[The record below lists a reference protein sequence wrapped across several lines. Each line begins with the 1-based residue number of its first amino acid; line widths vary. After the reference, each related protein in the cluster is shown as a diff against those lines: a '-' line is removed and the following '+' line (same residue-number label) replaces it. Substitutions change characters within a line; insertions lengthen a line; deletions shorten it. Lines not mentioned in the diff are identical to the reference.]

1 MFYYIITIG
10 CYMNQADSER
20 VSSFL
25 EANNYQLVSDWEQAD
40 IVLLLTCGIRQ
51 AAEDRAYGLVNQI
64 AKHNPKA
71 KIVLSGCLAK
81 RQDVMTRLKHQVD
94 LFMPINELPN
104 LFKLLNKTKKINLL
118 DKEDLRKIHGE
129 KYLGIIPKHES
140 SFRAYVPIGNGCNN
154 FCSYCVVPYARGRE
168 VYRSAIDIVKEVK
181 DLINNRDYKEI
192 VLIAQNVNSYQSGT
206 IDFPILLLKLIKI
219 KGDFLIRFS
228 SSHPKDL
235 SDELIKVIASSEKM
249 ANHLHIALQ
258 SGDDEILK
266 AMNRKYN
273 AAHFAKLVAKIRQA
287 RPGIAVTTDVIVGFP
302 GETKKQFNNT
312 LKIFKK
318 LDFEMAYIS
327 QYSPRPGTVAWE
339 MKDNVNKEEKK
350 RREIELDLILKEGAL
365 KANQRY
371 LDKELKVLV
380 EGKNKRGI
388 YHGKSSSFKD
398 VKLVNA
404 TEDQVGEFH
413 LVKITSAK
421 NFSLV
426 GEIIN

>member
-1 MFYYIITIG
+1 MYYYIITIG

-25 EANNYQLVSDWEQAD
+25 ESNKYQLSSSWEQAD
-40 IVLLLTCGIRQ
+40 IVILLTCGIRQ

-64 AKHNPKA
+64 AKRNPKT
-71 KIVLSGCLAK
+71 KIILSGCLAK
-81 RQDVMTRLKHQVD
+81 RKDVKERLKHQVD

-104 LFKLLNKTKKINLL
+104 LFKLLKKAKDINLL
-118 DKEDLRKIHGE
+118 DKEDLRKIQGE

-168 VYRSAIDIVKEVK
+168 VYRSAADIVKEVK
-181 DLINNRDYKEI
+181 DLINNKDYKEI
-192 VLIAQNVNSYQSGT
+192 VLIAQNVNSYQSGV
-206 IDFPILLLKLIKI
+206 INFPKLLLKLIKI

-266 AMNRKYN
+266 LMNRKYN
-273 AAHFAKLVAKIRQA
+273 AKHFAKLVAKIRKA

-302 GETKKQFNNT
+302 GETRAQFKNT
-312 LKIFKK
+312 LKMFKE
-318 LDFEMAYIS
+318 LNFEMAYIS
-327 QYSPRPGTVAWE
+327 QYSRRPGTVAWE
-339 MKDNVNKEEKK
+339 LKDSVSLTEKK
-350 RREIELDLILKEGAL
+350 RREKELDQILKEGAL
-365 KANQRY
+365 EANQAY
-371 LDKELKVLV
+371 LNKELKVLV
-380 EGKNKRGI
+380 EGKNKRGV

-398 VKLVNA
+398 VKLLNA
-404 TEDQVGEFH
+404 SDDEIGKFH
-413 LVKITSAK
+413 QVKITDVR
-421 NFSLV
+421 NFSLIGKIV
-426 GEIIN
+426 K